1 MFRGGRDWPV
11 ACNEIP
17 NLMMAPTKG
26 AGHWVQ
32 IDVPEQVAAIMLG
45 DA

>member
-17 NLMMAPTKG
+17 NLILASLAQGRRPAPRPIR
-26 AGHWVQ
+26 HQ
-32 IDVPEQVAAIMLG
+32 ISVARVSV
-45 DA
+45 